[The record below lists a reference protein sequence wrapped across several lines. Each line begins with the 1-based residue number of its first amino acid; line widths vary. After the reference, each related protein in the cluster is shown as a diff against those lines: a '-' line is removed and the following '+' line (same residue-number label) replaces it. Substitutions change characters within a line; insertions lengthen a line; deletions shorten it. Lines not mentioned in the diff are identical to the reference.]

1 MLKEN
6 KSMKVIQP
14 NRYLP
19 QTEMWK
25 KIKNIIMW
33 KIISYSNILRYCLQ
47 IKHGNDFQDPSLT
60 RIIEMW
66 KEN

>member
-6 KSMKVIQP
+6 KSVKVIQP
-14 NRYLP
+14 NRYLT

-33 KIISYSNILRYCLQ
+33 KIISYSNTLRYCLQ
-47 IKHGNDFQDPSLT
+47 IKHGNDLQDPSLT